1 MPSSNGQVETATACY
16 GMLTVAHAPTWLT
29 PDGQDLYF
37 QEAAL
42 QMDVPMVTTQPSLF
56 DAARKGKKEQLFRL
70 VNEYGLDPNAPREV
84 CCSQPCREAMD
95 SC

>member
-1 MPSSNGQVETATACY
+1 
-16 GMLTVAHAPTWLT
+16 
-29 PDGQDLYF
+29 
-37 QEAAL
+37 
-42 QMDVPMVTTQPSLF
+42 MDVPIVTTQPSLF